1 MKNSANVSAKNN
13 IIFGLLFFFLF
24 LIIGIYPLKTGGSV
38 KIWSIILSIVLLLVT
53 IAKPNLFTFLN
64 KAWIQFGFI
73 IGKIVSPIIMAL
85 IFFFVVT
92 PTGITLRLLRK
103 DSINE
108 KNKISYWKNRDYK
121 IQNMKKQF

>member
-1 MKNSANVSAKNN
+1 V
-13 IIFGLLFFFLF
+13 F
-24 LIIGIYPLKTGGSV
+24 
-38 KIWSIILSIVLLLVT
+38 LLVT

-85 IFFFVVT
+85 IFFFVIT
-92 PTGITLRLLRK
+92 PTGMVLRLLRK

-108 KNKISYWKNRDYK
+108 KNKLSYWKNRDYK